1 VPWDTLFLFGG
12 GLALAALIQD
22 SGLSQQIGQWLAT
35 FAGWPVWLL
44 TVLVVLFLVFWT
56 ELSSNVATA
65 ATFMPILA
73 ALAAAAGIPLLELI
87 IPAAMA
93 ASCGFMLPV
102 GTAPNAIVYGSG
114 RVSMRDMM
122 RAGLPLDILA
132 AVVVVAV
139 SAVALRWLV

>member
-1 VPWDTLFLFGG
+1 
-12 GLALAALIQD
+12 
-22 SGLSQQIGQWLAT
+22 
-35 FAGWPVWLL
+35 
-44 TVLVVLFLVFWT
+44 VLFLVFWT

-65 ATFMPILA
+65 ATFLPILA
-73 ALAAAAGIPLLELI
+73 ALATTAGIPLLQLI

-114 RVSMRDMM
+114 RVGMRDMM

-139 SAVALRWLV
+139 SAIALRWLV

>member
-1 VPWDTLFLFGG
+1 V
-12 GLALAALIQD
+12 
-22 SGLSQQIGQWLAT
+22 
-35 FAGWPVWLL
+35 LL
-44 TVLVVLFLVFWT
+44 LVFWT

-73 ALAAAAGIPLLELI
+73 ALASVANIPLLQLI
-87 IPAAMA
+87 APAAMA
-93 ASCGFMLPV
+93 SSCGFMLPV

-114 RVSMRDMM
+114 RVTMREMM

-139 SAVALRWLV
+139 TALTVRWLD

>member
-1 VPWDTLFLFGG
+1 MNPPSQRRPVQRL
-12 GLALAALIQD
+12 GLWLGAAI
-22 SGLSQQIGQWLAT
+22 
-35 FAGWPVWLL
+35 FAA
-44 TVLVVLFLVFWT
+44 
-56 ELSSNVATA
+56 VAT
-65 ATFMPILA
+65 
-73 ALAAAAGIPLLELI
+73 
-87 IPAAMA
+87 A

-139 SAVALRWLV
+139 SPGALRWLV